1 MNSQSEQ
8 PGVAAALKRPR
19 RILAVLV
26 ALYVV
31 LYFAPQIFITIHP
44 GEAGVLFR
52 RFAGGTDTEHVY
64 GEGFHVIWPWD
75 QMSVYNAR
83 VQQSFQHVDVLTKNG
98 LTVDL
103 GVSIQYRPERD
114 VLGRLHQDIGPDY
127 LRTIVIPEVT
137 QTLRAEFGKYTAE
150 EFFSSKRPILSRV
163 RDESVAQVGPRY
175 VTLEDVIVQTVQLPP
190 AIQRAIEGK
199 IEQQHLAEAY
209 EFQIVQEQQEAKR
222 KEIEA
227 MGYKTYNETIAS
239 SLTPGVL
246 QWKGIEATR
255 ELAAS
260 PNSKVIVVG
269 NGPSGLPIILGGEK

>member
-1 MNSQSEQ
+1 MKTQSEQ
-8 PGVAAALKRPR
+8 LGIAAALKRPR
-19 RILAVLV
+19 RILTVLV
-26 ALYVV
+26 VLYVV
-31 LYFAPQIFITIHP
+31 LYFAPQIFITVHP

-64 GEGFHVIWPWD
+64 GEGFHAIWPWD
-75 QMSVYNAR
+75 QICIYNAR
-83 VQQSFQHVDVLTKNG
+83 VQQSFQHVEVLTKNG

-103 GVSIQYRPERD
+103 GVTIHYRPERD
-114 VLGRLHQDIGPDY
+114 VLGRLHQDVGPDY

-137 QTLRAEFGKYTAE
+137 QALRAEFGKYTAE

-175 VTLEDVIVQTVQLPP
+175 ISLEDVIVQTVQLPP
-190 AIQRAIEGK
+190 AIQRAVEGK

-227 MGYKTYNETIAS
+227 MGYKTYNETIDS
-239 SLTPGVL
+239 SLTPSVL
-246 QWKGIEATR
+246 RWKGIEATR

-269 NGPSGLPIILGGEK
+269 NGSSGLPIILGGEK